1 MKDWQKEPVVEVG
14 ILGAGELAFSLHGDY
29 RLTAVDAAGEQ
40 GEVCLLGLSP
50 SAGEAADGRQ
60 QVGDGRQQL
69 ADGRQRVAGGRQR
82 VAGGRQVA
90 IEADGLLRWRGGAYR
105 SLLFTPVDAAK
116 CTFELHNVTIG
127 IGFHWQRREDQRFAG
142 CLRLIPDG
150 QGQVLAINLI
160 PVEDYLLS
168 VISSEMSAHASL
180 ELLRAHAVIS
190 RSWLL
195 TQMGFRMGKRS
206 PGQAGPTEEDG
217 SANADGEAHPVVR
230 TDGDDA
236 ADVAGLHRPV
246 ARSEAVGSAD
256 AGKGTP
262 AASPVDTV
270 AMSEPAKGADAVQEV
285 VRWYDHQAH
294 TLFHVCADDHCQ
306 RYQGLTRPI
315 TDTARQ
321 AVQSTRGLVLA
332 YDGAICD
339 ARFSKCC
346 GGALEEFSTCWADVD
361 VPYLRRKRDWLSA
374 SAKGQAGLPDLTRE
388 PEAERWIRSSPPA
401 FCHTSD
407 PAILRQV
414 LNDYDQ
420 ETHDFYRWTVTYT
433 RQELSALIRRKLGV
447 DLGDLVDLVPL
458 ARGPSGRIYRLKLVG
473 SRLSLIVGKELE
485 IRRALS
491 PSHLYSSAFV
501 VEKLY
506 DKAQHATSPPVAFR
520 LLGAGWG
527 HGVGLCQI
535 GAAVMGAQGYTYRDI
550 LLHYY
555 PGAQLASAYG

>member
-29 RLTAVDAAGEQ
+29 RLTAVDAAGKQ
-40 GEVCLLGLSP
+40 GEVCAWGLPP
-50 SAGEAADGRQ
+50 SADV
-60 QVGDGRQQL
+60 VGDGRQQL
-69 ADGRQRVAGGRQR
+69 GDGCQRVADGRQWVF
-82 VAGGRQVA
+82 GGRQVA
-90 IEADGLLRWRGGAYR
+90 READGLLRWRGGAYR
-105 SLLFTPVDAAK
+105 SLLFTPVDAAR
-116 CTFELHNVTIG
+116 CTFELHDVTIG
-127 IGFHWQRREDQRFAG
+127 IGFHWQRREDQCFAG

-150 QGQVLAINLI
+150 QGRVLAINLI

-195 TQMGFRMGKRS
+195 TQMGFRMGKGS
-206 PGQAGPTEEDG
+206 PGQAGL
-217 SANADGEAHPVVR
+217 AK
-230 TDGDDA
+230 GDSP
-236 ADVAGLHRPV
+236 ADVAGQRRP
-246 ARSEAVGSAD
+246 ATRSEADGSAD
-256 AGKGTP
+256 ADKGTP
-262 AASPVDTV
+262 AASPVGTA
-270 AMSEPAKGADAVQEV
+270 AMGEPAEGADDVQEV

-321 AVQSTRGLVLA
+321 AVQSTRGQVLA

-346 GGALEEFSTCWADVD
+346 GGALEEFPTCWTDVD

-374 SAKGQAGLPDLTRE
+374 SAKGRAGLPDLTRE

-401 FCHTSD
+401 FCHTTD

-433 RQELSALIRRKLGV
+433 RQELSALVRRKLGV

-473 SRLSLIVGKELE
+473 SRRSLIVGKELE

-491 PSHLYSSAFV
+491 ASHLYSSAFV

-506 DKAQHATSPPVAFR
+506 DKAQNASSPPVAFR